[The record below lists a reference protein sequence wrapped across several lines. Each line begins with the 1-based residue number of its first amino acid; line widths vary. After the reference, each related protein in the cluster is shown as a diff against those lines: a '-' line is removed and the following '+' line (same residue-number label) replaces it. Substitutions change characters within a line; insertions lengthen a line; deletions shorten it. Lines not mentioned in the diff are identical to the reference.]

1 MMNERNTPSLFDA
14 ALKLHREGRLN
25 EADAL
30 YSTLLP
36 TDPKAVDALH
46 LRGVLRNQL
55 GRSAEAV
62 PFFETALKAKPGFAA
77 AWSGLGT
84 ALHRL
89 GRQPEALVAFEKC
102 LVLRP
107 NLAEALNN
115 RGNVLRELKRPEEAL
130 ASYDGAVAAKPDH
143 VEALN
148 NRGNALRDLRRPEE
162 ALASYDRALALKP
175 DFPEILANRG
185 HALRDLG
192 RLLEALES
200 YDKALALK
208 PGQVDAL
215 FNRANALVSL
225 RRPAEAV
232 AGFDAVLVLRPNH
245 AEALNNRG
253 NALRSL
259 ERPEEALASYDRSL
273 ALRPDYVEA
282 LYNRG
287 IALRDLHR
295 REEALASFDL
305 ALALR
310 PEHPEALNN
319 RGTVLRDLNQAE
331 AALASYDQAITLRPG
346 YAIAHDNR
354 GLTLA
359 ELGRL
364 DEAVQAIETAL
375 ALAPE
380 RAHGY
385 YNLALLRRSWPPED
399 PHLQIMEALAAEM
412 AALDP
417 QDQIDLHFALAKAY
431 EAAEPERAF
440 RHFLDGNALK
450 RQRVAYD
457 EPAVLAALERIRGAY
472 PASLLEARAGR
483 GAASPVPVFILG
495 MPRSGTTLVEQILAS
510 HPAVFGAGEIEDL
523 AKAATKLSG
532 PAARLIEAPELIAQ
546 VGDDDLHRLGT
557 IYLERIRALAPEAQ
571 RITNKLPE
579 NFRLCGLI
587 HLALPEARIIHTRR
601 DPVDTCL
608 SCFSQLFAGNL
619 PYTYDLAELGRY
631 YRGYDRLMAHWR
643 AALPAGVMLEVHYE
657 AVVADLETEARRIV
671 AHCGLDWDPR
681 CLDFHRTERQVRTA
695 SMNQV
700 RQPLYKGSVGKARAY
715 GGLLGPLL
723 SALAD

>member
-1 MMNERNTPSLFDA
+1 MTNERNSPSLFDA
-14 ALKLHREGRLN
+14 ALRLHRQSRLD

-36 TDPKAVDALH
+36 SDPKAIDALH
-46 LRGVLRNQL
+46 LRGVLRNQQ

-62 PFFETALKAKPGFAA
+62 PFFEAALKAKPGFAA

-89 GRQPEALVAFEKC
+89 GRQQEALAAFERC
-102 LVLRP
+102 LALRP
-107 NLAEALNN
+107 DLAEALNN
-115 RGNVLRELKRPEEAL
+115 RGNVLRDLQRPAEAL
-130 ASYDGAVAAKPDH
+130 ASYDGAIAAKPDH
-143 VEALN
+143 VEALS
-148 NRGNALRDLRRPEE
+148 NRGNALRDLKRPEE

-192 RLLEALES
+192 RLDAAVAS
-200 YDKALALK
+200 YDQALALK
-208 PGQVDAL
+208 PGLIDAL
-215 FNRANALVSL
+215 FNRANALVTL
-225 RRPAEAV
+225 RQPAAAV
-232 AGFDAVLVLRPNH
+232 AGFDAVLALKPNH

-295 REEALASFDL
+295 KEEALASFEL

-310 PEHPEALNN
+310 PDHPEALNN
-319 RGTVLRDLNQAE
+319 RGAVLRDLGQAA
-331 AALASYDQAITLRPG
+331 AALASYEQAIALRPD
-346 YAIAHDNR
+346 YAMAHDNR

-375 ALAPE
+375 ALAPQ
-380 RAHGY
+380 RAHSY
-385 YNLALLRRSWPPED
+385 YNLALLRPPRD
-399 PHLQIMEALAAEM
+399 PHLQIMETLAAEM
-412 AALDP
+412 AALEP

-440 RHFLDGNALK
+440 QHFLAGNALK
-450 RQRVAYD
+450 RSRTAYD
-457 EPAVLAALERIRGAY
+457 EPAALAAFERIRDAY
-472 PASLLEARAGR
+472 PAALLHDRAGR
-483 GAASPVPVFILG
+483 GAVSPVPIFILG

-510 HPAVFGAGEIEDL
+510 HPAVFGAGEIEDF
-523 AKAATKLSG
+523 AKSAAKLTG
-532 PAARLIEAPELIAQ
+532 PVAKLIEAPELITQ
-546 VGDDDLHRLGT
+546 VSDDDLHRLGT
-557 IYLERIRALAPEAQ
+557 IYLERIRALAPEAT

-579 NFRLCGLI
+579 NFRLCGPI
-587 HLALPEARIIHTRR
+587 HLALPGARIIHTRR

-619 PYTYDLAELGRY
+619 PYTYDLGELGRY
-631 YRGYDRLMAHWR
+631 YRGYDGLMAHWR
-643 AALPAGVMLEVHYE
+643 AVLPAETFLEVQYE

-681 CLDFHRTERQVRTA
+681 CLDFHRTQRQVRTA

-700 RQPLYKGSVGKARAY
+700 RQPLYKGSVGRARAY
-715 GGLLGPLL
+715 DGLLGPLL
-723 SALAD
+723 AGLAD